1 MNAARSSHGTPAKR
15 APPAAERET
24 GTVARVL
31 MVLREI
37 AAAPVPLAMKEL
49 ADRLNLPLS
58 TMHRLLELLA
68 REDMVER
75 EAATRTFRP
84 GPAFFRMA
92 SHVVGRMPIRALAAP
107 FLQAAVQA
115 VDESAYLCLLDAR
128 AWRVQF
134 ARAAESTHLLDY
146 RVPLDTPLRLTTG
159 ASGLSILAWLEVER
173 AQEIVAAEVA
183 RGELSKA
190 EAQRVLAALPPIRTR
205 GYAHTFG
212 QRIPGAVGIFAPVF
226 EASGAVCGSLG
237 FTVPELRYAK
247 AAHERLADTARQQ
260 AQALSRALGQ
270 AEERTKAAR

>member
-1 MNAARSSHGTPAKR
+1 MARRSPVVKAAVPGA
-15 APPAAERET
+15 AAERET

-31 MVLREI
+31 MVLHEV
-37 AAAPVPLAMKEL
+37 AAAPLPLAMKEL

-58 TMHRLLELLA
+58 TMHRLLEMLA
-68 REDMVER
+68 REGMVER
-75 EAATRTFRP
+75 DAVARTFRP
-84 GPAFFRMA
+84 GQAFYRMA
-92 SHVVGRMPIRALAAP
+92 SHVVSRMPIRALAAP

-134 ARAAESTHLLDY
+134 ARAAASTHLLDY

-183 RGELSKA
+183 SGELTKA

-226 EASGAVCGSLG
+226 DASGAVCGSLG

-247 AAHERLADTARQQ
+247 TAHERLAATARRQ
-260 AQALSRALGQ
+260 AQALSHALGQ